1 MIFNSFAFLLFFI
14 CFYVLYLIIPKH
26 KPRIILCLLGSYFF
40 YGWWDW
46 RFLSLIIFST
56 LVDYYLGLKISSES
70 AEKKRK
76 KYLLLSLF
84 SNLGLLFFFKYFN
97 FFIESFAQML
107 ENFGMNA
114 SISTLNIILPVGI
127 SFYTFQTLSYT
138 IDIYRKKLQPEKN
151 FMIFATYVSFF
162 PQLVA
167 GPIVRAIDLL
177 PQFKSIRKISSRQ
190 INTGILLI
198 AIGFFKKIVI
208 ADSLAP
214 LIDDA
219 FINPYNY
226 TSLNMLLVVIFYA
239 FQIYCDFSGYSDIAI
254 GLGRLLGYEFPENF
268 NLPYF
273 AKNFSD
279 LWRRWHISLSSWLKD
294 YLYISLGGNRNGYY
308 KTQRNLMLTMT
319 LGGLWHGANWTFII
333 WGVLHGT
340 YLIVQRVIDPATSK
354 IKKLVPKPAYLI
366 TSIVITFIFVNF
378 AWIFFRSQNIEQ
390 AFAVIN
396 KISAFDN
403 WSLSALKPKF
413 QVSKAIFLV
422 LILFTGE
429 LLYYNFGEKI
439 KSVLK
444 QSLGARISLVVFI
457 SIMILLFGNFS
468 SNNFIYFQF

>member
-1 MIFNSFAFLLFFI
+1 
-14 CFYVLYLIIPKH
+14 
-26 KPRIILCLLGSYFF
+26 
-40 YGWWDW
+40 
-46 RFLSLIIFST
+46 
-56 LVDYYLGLKISSES
+56 
-70 AEKKRK
+70 
-76 KYLLLSLF
+76 
-84 SNLGLLFFFKYFN
+84 
-97 FFIESFAQML
+97 ML
-107 ENFGMNA
+107 TDFGMNA

-151 FMIFATYVSFF
+151 FMVFATYVSFF

-177 PQFKSIRKISSRQ
+177 PQFKSVRKISSRQ

-198 AIGFFKKIVI
+198 ALGFFKKIVI

-279 LWRRWHISLSSWLKD
+279 LWKRWHISLSSWLKD

-340 YLIVQRVIDPATSK
+340 YLIMQRVMDPATSK

-366 TSIVITFIFVNF
+366 TSIIVTFIFVNF

-396 KISAFDN
+396 KINAFDN

-413 QVSKAIFLV
+413 QVSKAIFLILV
-422 LILFTGE
+422 LFAGE
-429 LLYYNFGEKI
+429 LLYYNFSEKI

-444 QSLGARISLVVFI
+444 ENLGARITLVVFI
-457 SIMILLFGNFS
+457 AIMILLFGNFS